1 MQFPFKTLVS
11 KKSPFEICFSFCI
24 GCMHYRH
31 HWSFSPDVSPDAISR
46 CMCAHGNITQR
57 ARMYPGTWQKNMTTI
72 MQPLHCDMQTKI
84 QEAQRT
90 THTLATTRCRTQKTN
105 RLRVE
110 TSAPATVAHT
120 RYLSSPAE
128 ATLHRKTHGFVL
140 RRAPRHKSH
149 GTFSY
154 TSVSPLPFVT
164 PSFLTPSRCH
174 NFPVTILLHIPCHH
188 FPQSPLP
195 FVTAALRHHP
205 LCHHPSPS
213 PFVIALQPPLPSI
226 RSLCHHCSVLPLP
239 LVTTS
244 HHPSLPS
251 FMSLKSHNSIC
262 P

>member
-1 MQFPFKTLVS
+1 
-11 KKSPFEICFSFCI
+11 
-24 GCMHYRH
+24 MHYRH

-164 PSFLTPSRCH
+164 PSFLTPSLCH